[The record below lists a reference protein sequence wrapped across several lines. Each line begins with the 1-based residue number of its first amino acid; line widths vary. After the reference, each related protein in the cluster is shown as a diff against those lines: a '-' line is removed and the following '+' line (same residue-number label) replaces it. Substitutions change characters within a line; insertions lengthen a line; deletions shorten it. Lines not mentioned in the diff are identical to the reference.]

1 MGPPPIARYFLAGS
15 MLTNAVPHFVIAVT
29 GRRNITPFG
38 RDSSPL
44 VNLLWGAV
52 NFACGCLLVSRTD
65 RRADAGADPDAW
77 LLPLLAGGVFWSS
90 FGVVYELLLK
100 GRARDRG

>member
-1 MGPPPIARYFLAGS
+1 VRLSLLTRYFLAGS
-15 MLTNAVPHFVIAVT
+15 ILTNNVPHFVMAVT

-44 VNLLWGAV
+44 ANPLWGGI

-65 RRADAGADPDAW
+65 R
-77 LLPLLAGGVFWSS
+77 
-90 FGVVYELLLK
+90 
-100 GRARDRG
+100 